1 MDACVEAG
9 MHRVKVIHESEAA
22 IINIAVQKD
31 LNQNAMIVDF
41 GGGKLDVS
49 IYRIEDQGVSFIS
62 HSGDSKLGG
71 GDIDNVVVK
80 HLFEK
85 L

>member
-49 IYRIEDQGVSFIS
+49 IYRIED
-62 HSGDSKLGG
+62 
-71 GDIDNVVVK
+71 
-80 HLFEK
+80 
-85 L
+85 